1 MQLRTAFCLKYLKND
16 ICSIAGFEM
25 GKGGAPS
32 VRPAQAMQSL
42 HTDHTLKN
50 AMSCIQID
58 RIFPE

>member
-1 MQLRTAFCLKYLKND
+1 
-16 ICSIAGFEM
+16 M

-32 VRPAQAMQSL
+32 VRPAQEMQSL

-58 RIFPE
+58 RIYPE

>member
-1 MQLRTAFCLKYLKND
+1 MRLRTAFCLKYLKND

-32 VRPAQAMQSL
+32 VRPAQEMQSL

-58 RIFPE
+58 RIYPE